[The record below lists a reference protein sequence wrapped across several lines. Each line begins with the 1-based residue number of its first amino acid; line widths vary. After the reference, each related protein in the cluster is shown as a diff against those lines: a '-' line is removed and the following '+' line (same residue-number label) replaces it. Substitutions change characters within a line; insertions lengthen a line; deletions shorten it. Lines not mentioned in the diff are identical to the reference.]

1 VVAFLCLAE
10 LLGRIGVIS
19 KALPLMSTVLGQA
32 FGLLGNTQFLA
43 DAAATLGAWAA
54 GLAITVAAGVPLGLI
69 LGSVPV
75 VRSAT
80 RAIVEF
86 LRPIPAVALIPLA
99 ALVLGPGQRM
109 NITLV
114 VYASIWPVLF
124 NTIYGLDD
132 VDPLA
137 IQTLRA
143 FGFGRLAVIRRVSL
157 PAAAP
162 FIATGIR
169 VASSI
174 AIIVSI
180 ATGVLTGSID
190 GNGIGAFIADENT
203 AGNIN
208 PVLAAALWTGVLGLA
223 LNALLLWGERRLIPW
238 HRSLL
243 EESEVW
249 R

>member
-1 VVAFLCLAE
+1 
-10 LLGRIGVIS
+10 
-19 KALPLMSTVLGQA
+19 
-32 FGLLGNTQFLA
+32 
-43 DAAATLGAWAA
+43 
-54 GLAITVAAGVPLGLI
+54 
-69 LGSVPV
+69 
-75 VRSAT
+75 
-80 RAIVEF
+80 
-86 LRPIPAVALIPLA
+86 
-99 ALVLGPGQRM
+99 M

-114 VYASIWPVLF
+114 VYASIWPVLV

-162 FIATGIR
+162 FIATGVR

-223 LNALLLWGERRLIPW
+223 LNALLLCGERRLIPW